1 MTTLLDPLAL
11 YIIRLVLFF
20 GPFSAVFGNDTLL
33 DRFGFSSVKSSRF
46 TFVDYPPNVHYY
58 INCLVDQNDTK

>member
-33 DRFGFSSVKSSRF
+33 DRFGFFQREIILFYS
-46 TFVDYPPNVHYY
+46 
-58 INCLVDQNDTK
+58 C